1 MMLVAVYTYMLLL
14 PNMQICMSAKS
25 ADTPVACLSQAD
37 GSTTSADTLT
47 VVQAAPGDIPAPLEG
62 MPSKPEDVTVMA
74 DTSDNV
80 ADFSDGV
87 ADTPGDMPD
96 SPEDRQAGIGLPLSA
111 LQAGAEEEDQLKEDA
126 ATTTRRQAAPSS
138 SAMPPLHLHSLE
150 HPAAT
155 LSLGLLS
162 PLGKPLSPLG
172 GRRLRTSGLRR
183 ERSGSRTR

>member
-1 MMLVAVYTYMLLL
+1 MMLVAVYTYILIL
-14 PNMQICMSAKS
+14 PNIQICMSAKS

-62 MPSKPEDVTVMA
+62 MPSKPEEVTVMA

-80 ADFSDGV
+80 AYFSDGV
-87 ADTPGDMPD
+87 ADTLGDMPD

-138 SAMPPLHLHSLE
+138 SAAAASPPSFSTT
-150 HPAAT
+150 PGGNSVTGTVVAAWEAVVPT
-155 LSLGLLS
+155 
-162 PLGKPLSPLG
+162 G
-172 GRRLRTSGLRR
+172 GTAP
-183 ERSGSRTR
+183 